1 MMIAFWLSSLSLF
14 LISIIVIVKTILK
27 KNDQK
32 EQSQN
37 SNISLYNQKILE
49 IDKDIENKTIT
60 SEEAENIKKELDKS
74 LSEHNEKSK
83 VVASSFYHSSNASK
97 TRVSIILILII
108 PVFASKS
115 SPKSKSG
122 YMEYLIFTI
131 SFGLIKPNLIFHSIS
146 NI

>member
-1 MMIAFWLSSLSLF
+1 MMIAFWLSSLSLL

-83 VVASSFYHSSNASK
+83 FVASSFYHSSNASK
-97 TRVSIILILII
+97 TIFSIILIHII
-108 PVFASKS
+108 PVFS
-115 SPKSKSG
+115 
-122 YMEYLIFTI
+122 LRI
-131 SFGLIKPNLIFHSIS
+131 
-146 NI
+146 

>member
-1 MMIAFWLSSLSLF
+1 MMIAFWLSSLSLL

-83 VVASSFYHSSNASK
+83 FE
-97 TRVSIILILII
+97 
-108 PVFASKS
+108 
-115 SPKSKSG
+115 
-122 YMEYLIFTI
+122 EYID
-131 SFGLIKPNLIFHSIS
+131 N
-146 NI
+146 

>member
-1 MMIAFWLSSLSLF
+1 MIAFWLSSLSLL

-60 SEEAENIKKELDKS
+60 NEEAENIKKELDKS
-74 LSEHNEKSK
+74 LSEIGR
-83 VVASSFYHSSNASK
+83 ASCRE
-97 TRVSIILILII
+97 RV
-108 PVFASKS
+108 
-115 SPKSKSG
+115 
-122 YMEYLIFTI
+122 
-131 SFGLIKPNLIFHSIS
+131 
-146 NI
+146 